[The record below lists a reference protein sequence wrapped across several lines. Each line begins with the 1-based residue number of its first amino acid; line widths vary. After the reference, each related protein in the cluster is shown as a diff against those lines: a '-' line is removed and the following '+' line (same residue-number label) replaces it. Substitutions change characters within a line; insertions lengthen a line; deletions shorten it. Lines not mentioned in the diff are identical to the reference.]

1 MDVKPL
7 FNGFMELITAMLSQ
21 NTISHESHLVIED
34 VLSYIV
40 KRAKGLLVIRLEYK
54 KSVIS

>member
-21 NTISHESHLVIED
+21 DKISHESHLVIED

-40 KRAKGLLVIRLEYK
+40 KRAKGL
-54 KSVIS
+54 